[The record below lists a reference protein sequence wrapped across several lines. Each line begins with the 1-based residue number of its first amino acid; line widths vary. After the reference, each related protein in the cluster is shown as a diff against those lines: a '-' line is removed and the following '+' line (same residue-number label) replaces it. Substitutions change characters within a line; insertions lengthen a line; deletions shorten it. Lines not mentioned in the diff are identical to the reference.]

1 MSGNSYNLKEFGFKV
16 TQPRIEILKLF
27 EENKDR
33 HLSPDDV
40 FSKLKSQ
47 GSSTG
52 IATVYRVLNQFE
64 SAGIINKLK
73 LDSDQVMYELNQGD
87 HHDHI
92 ICIEC
97 NEIQEFYNEKIEKLQ
112 KEVVKSMG
120 AEMVDHSLNIYIKCY
135 KNCKN
140 KNCKNK
146 NKPSQS

>member
-1 MSGNSYNLKEFGFKV
+1 MNSNNFDLKQYGFKI
-16 TQPRIEILKLF
+16 TQPRVEILKLF

-64 SAGIINKLK
+64 SAGIISRLK
-73 LDSDQVMYELNQGD
+73 LDYDQVMYELNQGD

-92 ICIEC
+92 ICVSC
-97 NEIQEFYNEKIEKLQ
+97 NKIQEFYSEEIEAMQ
-112 KEVVKSMG
+112 KK
-120 AEMVDHSLNIYIKCY
+120 
-135 KNCKN
+135 
-140 KNCKNK
+140 
-146 NKPSQS
+146 